1 MSLLVALSLA
11 QLIEFV
17 ALFLVSFY
25 FPSLTPWSPGASRGG
40 RLGSGLVEMAEDL
53 QPRTMASIPV
63 GLNLSRP
70 MRPDP
75 RNAGAVR
82 SRGSPV

>member
-1 MSLLVALSLA
+1 MGSSLA

-25 FPSLTPWSPGASRGG
+25 FPSPTPWSPGASCGG
-40 RLGSGLVEMAEDL
+40 GLGSGLVEMAEDL
-53 QPRTMASIPV
+53 QLKTMASIPV

-70 MRPDP
+70 LRPGP
-75 RNAGAVR
+75 RNAGTVR
-82 SRGSPV
+82 PRGSPV